1 MIVRALVVLVA
12 TLLQVTTA
20 GADEP
25 DPLEV
30 LAAVRAARERW
41 LSCARSKA
49 AQLARTQK
57 AAELVAD
64 IAIQR
69 CRRAEEPV
77 ARILRKELGP
87 VRAKRVL
94 DAVRVQDRTSL
105 IRALESRRRD

>member
-1 MIVRALVVLVA
+1 MIIRALIILVV

-30 LAAVRAARERW
+30 LAAVRPARERW
-41 LSCARSKA
+41 LSCAGSKA

-57 AAELVAD
+57 DAELIAD

-77 ARILRKELGP
+77 VPILCKELGP

-94 DAVRVQDRTSL
+94 DAVRFQDRTSL

>member
-1 MIVRALVVLVA
+1 MIVRALIVLGVM
-12 TLLQVTTA
+12 LLQVTTA

-30 LAAVRAARERW
+30 LAAVRPARERW
-41 LSCARSKA
+41 LSCAGSKA

-57 AAELVAD
+57 DAELIAD

-69 CRRAEEPV
+69 CRRVEEPV

-94 DAVRVQDRTSL
+94 DAVRIQDRTT
-105 IRALESRRRD
+105 IMRALESRRRD